1 MIGLRL
7 ISDGRDLRGRF
18 DLAHFA
24 ALSLTCFANNALQ
37 REKIETKKRRKGK
50 RSERA
55 KDLKKKN
62 DGSRIDSNFFLS
74 TSNVETFHHRG
85 KSLTI
90 YIYIHTHRVP
100 LTPPTKRLSVCNF
113 FRLTYLHL

>member
-24 ALSLTCFANNALQ
+24 ALSLTFFANNALQ

-55 KDLKKKN
+55 KDLKKKTM
-62 DGSRIDSNFFLS
+62 GRELIRIFFYQHPMLKHS
-74 TSNVETFHHRG
+74 IIAVN
-85 KSLTI
+85 L
-90 YIYIHTHRVP
+90 
-100 LTPPTKRLSVCNF
+100 
-113 FRLTYLHL
+113 

>member
-90 YIYIHTHRVP
+90 YIYIYTHIECR
-100 LTPPTKRLSVCNF
+100 
-113 FRLTYLHL
+113 

>member
-37 REKIETKKRRKGK
+37 REKIETKKKEGK
-50 RSERA
+50 E
-55 KDLKKKN
+55 KDQKELK
-62 DGSRIDSNFFLS
+62 I
-74 TSNVETFHHRG
+74 
-85 KSLTI
+85 
-90 YIYIHTHRVP
+90 
-100 LTPPTKRLSVCNF
+100 
-113 FRLTYLHL
+113 

>member
-55 KDLKKKN
+55 EDIELKKTM
-62 DGSRIDSNFFLS
+62 DRELI
-74 TSNVETFHHRG
+74 
-85 KSLTI
+85 
-90 YIYIHTHRVP
+90 
-100 LTPPTKRLSVCNF
+100 
-113 FRLTYLHL
+113 